1 MITLARPSSIARSE
15 RTARFA
21 DRMIPALLFATI
33 VCFAVHKIDAYDV
46 WWQLKTGEWVL
57 AHGFPST
64 DPFSY
69 ATPDRTWIEMR
80 WLFCVTTN
88 LLFKAFGL
96 NALIV
101 AETVML
107 LLAFGC
113 LWLVDTKAPIWA
125 RCLGVSCALAA
136 AHLRFTVRPEIVTF
150 LLLAFTLLA
159 LRRYKNGGSAGWI
172 YALPVLQLVWTNSH
186 TLFVL
191 GPVTLWIYTLAEMAA
206 GWAPISTVRAAAL
219 PKNRLGPL
227 LVGAALSTA
236 GCLASPYFL
245 AGALF
250 PLQLFGQIQS
260 GHAVRE
266 IITEMQ
272 SPLARAGFSVFFLR
286 YPVVMVVS
294 ALGFVLNR
302 RRLSPG
308 LLALWGAYLYL
319 SLQSERNFALFGFV
333 AGVAVIVNYGEAAIC
348 KGPSRAMP
356 ALAWSARVACAAL
369 ALVAIPAVATDFYYQ
384 RIDPARRFGFGV
396 AKNRFPIR
404 AMAFIDAQKLAG
416 PLLSNLV
423 DASYVLFDRGP
434 KSVYIDGRLE
444 VYSGEIL
451 KQADDL
457 FKSGNGFDEVVARHG
472 IGTVLIAHG
481 TDGNLF
487 RTVSRKTDWAPIYFD
502 ETHGVFVRITPEA
515 RAFVEAQRID
525 WNAPARHDVEVP
537 ARMGPADPLAGFWPK
552 VADDVAPK
560 ALGQLALLT
569 GNLQLARERFEAAL
583 RARPD
588 DGDAAL
594 HLGVVCRALG
604 DDLRASELLAPADA
618 ARIGTAK
625 AAAAAFESSGSFEA
639 AIATYD
645 AMIAR
650 DGGTTEVYQ
659 KLAQAA
665 LGANRLDIADRVYH
679 RLAEDEPNAT
689 QYLNALALVAT
700 RREAYD
706 EALGYFDRSLSIAP
720 RQPAVLTAMGVV
732 RVRMGQPDA
741 ARKEFARALEI
752 DPNYQPARRELGAL
766 GAR

>member
-1 MITLARPSSIARSE
+1 MIL
-15 RTARFA
+15 
-21 DRMIPALLFATI
+21 ALLFVTV

-80 WLFCVTTN
+80 WLFCVTLN
-88 LLFKAFGL
+88 LVFKAFGL

-101 AETVML
+101 VETVMI
-107 LLAFGC
+107 LLAVGC
-113 LWLVDTKAPIWA
+113 VSFVDPKAARWA
-125 RCLGVSCALAA
+125 RCLGVACALAV
-136 AHLRFTVRPEIVTF
+136 AHLRFTVRPELVSF

-159 LRRYKNGGSAGWI
+159 LHRYRIGGRIAWI
-172 YALPVLQLVWTNSH
+172 YSLPVVQIVWTNSH

-191 GPVTLWIYTLAEMAA
+191 GPVTMWIYALAELAA
-206 GWAPISTVRAAAL
+206 GRAPLEAMRRGAL
-219 PKNRLGPL
+219 PRSRVRPL
-227 LVGAALSTA
+227 LIVAALSTL
-236 GCLASPYFL
+236 GCLTSPYFL
-245 AGALF
+245 SGAIF
-250 PLQLFGQIQS
+250 PFQLFAEIQS
-260 GHAVRE
+260 GNVVRE
-266 IITEMQ
+266 IITEMH
-272 SPLARAGFSVFFLR
+272 SPLAYGALSIFFLR
-286 YPVVMVVS
+286 YAIVVAVS

-302 RRLSPG
+302 RLLSTG
-308 LLALWGAYLYL
+308 LLGVWCAYLYL
-319 SLQSERNFALFGFV
+319 SLQSERNLALFGFV
-333 AGVAVIVNYGEAAIC
+333 AGVTVIVNYGEAATS
-348 KGPSRAMP
+348 KGRSRAMP
-356 ALAWSARVACAAL
+356 ALAWSARAACAAL
-369 ALVAIPAVATDFYYQ
+369 AIVAIPAVSTDFYYQ

-404 AMAFIDAQKLAG
+404 AMAFIDAQKLPG
-416 PLLSNLV
+416 PVLSNLV
-423 DASYVLFDRGP
+423 DANYVLFDRGP

-444 VYSGEIL
+444 VYGGENL

-457 FKSGNGFDEVVARHG
+457 FRTGHGFDEAIARNGIGIVLVAHG
-472 IGTVLIAHG
+472 I
-481 TDGNLF
+481 DGNLF
-487 RTVSRKTDWAPIYFD
+487 RTVSRKADWAPIYFD
-502 ETHGVFVRITPEA
+502 ETHVVFVRITPETLTI
-515 RAFVEAQRID
+515 VQAQRID

-537 ARMGPADPLAGFWPK
+537 ARMEPADPIAGSWPK

-569 GNLQLARERFEAAL
+569 GNLPLARHQFEEAL

-588 DGDAAL
+588 DSDAAL

-604 DDLRASELLAPADA
+604 DDARASELLAPADA
-618 ARIGTAK
+618 ALIGTAK
-625 AAAAAFESSGSFEA
+625 AAATAFESSGSFEA
-639 AIATYD
+639 AVATYN

-650 DGGTTEVYQ
+650 DGGTPELYQ
-659 KLAQAA
+659 NLAQAA

-679 RLAEDEPNAT
+679 RLADDQPNAT
-689 QYLNALALVAT
+689 QYWNGLALVAT

-706 EALGYFDRSLSIAP
+706 EALGYFHRSLSIAP

-732 RVRMGQPDA
+732 RVRMGQPNA
-741 ARKEFARALEI
+741 AREEFARALEI